1 MKKRLICMVLTVA
14 VLLAVPIGTRA
25 QPEPTL
31 MIFSARLQEDNLSV
45 TYALQQSVPS
55 QEITCLVYTINP
67 KGEAGDLLQA
77 VQTTAPS
84 NGVHTLQIPFM
95 DLPDRVIVQ
104 MGGTA
109 ISTWREVTVAP
120 DFVSKGWILV
130 PNQTVGE
137 LQQQLSFVQQLTVEE
152 KTETVT
158 DATVLLPGD
167 RLHGIYEGQEFVLYA
182 YLPGDVDLDGKVGAK
197 DALDVL
203 RYVVGK
209 IELTQAAQLA
219 ADIRQS
225 GKINA
230 NSALMIL
237 QYIVGKI
244 NTL

>member
-1 MKKRLICMVLTVA
+1 MVLAITVLCS
-14 VLLAVPIGTRA
+14 VSIGTKA
-25 QPEPTL
+25 QPEPNL
-31 MIFSARLQEDNLSV
+31 MIFSARLQENGLSI
-45 TYALQQSVPS
+45 TYAVQQSAPA
-55 QEITCLVYTINP
+55 QEITCLVYTVNP
-67 KGEAGDLLQA
+67 KGEAEDLLQV

-84 NGVHTLQIPFM
+84 DGVHTVQIP
-95 DLPDRVIVQ
+95 LKEVPERVIVHL
-104 MGGTA
+104 GGTA
-109 ISTWREVTVAP
+109 VSTWREVTVDP
-120 DFVSKGWILV
+120 DFVSDGWMIT

-137 LQQQLSFVQQLTVEE
+137 VQELLPFVQMLTVDG

-158 DATVLLPGD
+158 DITPLLPGD

-209 IELTQAAQLA
+209 IKLTQAAQLA